1 MRKKIIWNDRAK
13 GELRAIDKPTA
24 LRILHA
30 IAHMAYTGE
39 GDIKRLQEID
49 PPECRLRV
57 GDYRVRFHD
66 FGDALEITGVKH
78 RREAYR

>member
-1 MRKKIIWNDRAK
+1 MRKKIIWNNRAK
-13 GELRAIDKPTA
+13 DELRAIDQPTA

-30 IAHMAYTGE
+30 VAHLADTGE
-39 GDIKRLQEID
+39 GDVKRLQEID